1 MPYGAALGHMIRRVR
16 TRVRNYVVEV
26 AAVAL
31 RRATAEHK
39 VQVFDDDVFLV
50 SYPRSGNTWTRFL
63 IGNVINP
70 DDPVTFTNLE
80 LRVPSIYTFPN
91 RVLRGLPRILKS
103 HDVYDPRYPRVIY
116 VVRDPRDVAVSFYHY
131 NLKVRRFTDEVTL
144 DEFVDRFVRAKI
156 WPSVDL
162 YGTWEKHVLS
172 WTKMRGESEGF
183 CFVRYEDMLRDP
195 LAELKKMAA
204 LLKISP
210 SPETVARA
218 VELSSADRMRALEKT
233 ETGWIST
240 KGTRKDKPFVRA
252 AKSGNWQSALSET
265 SVRKIEQAWGA
276 TMQKIGY
283 ELTSC
288 PKLDRTETVVVFSSQ
303 NRTSADSCLVPPR

>member
-1 MPYGAALGHMIRRVR
+1 MIRRLR
-16 TRVRNYVVEV
+16 SRVRDYVVEV

-50 SYPRSGNTWTRFL
+50 SYPRSGNTWARFL
-63 IGNVINP
+63 IGNVMNP
-70 DDPVTFTNLE
+70 DDPVTFENLE

-91 RVLRGLPRILKS
+91 RVLRRLPRVLKS

-116 VVRDPRDVAVSFYHY
+116 IVRDPRDVAVSFYHY

-144 DEFVDRFVRAKI
+144 DEFVDRFVAAKI

-162 YGTWEKHVLS
+162 YGTWENHVLS
-172 WTKMRGESEGF
+172 WMKMRGESDSF

-195 LAELKKMAA
+195 AAELTKMCP
-204 LLKISP
+204 LLNVSP
-210 SPETVARA
+210 SPETLARA

-233 ETGWIST
+233 QTAWVST

-252 AKSGNWQSALSET
+252 ARSGDWQSALSET

-276 TMQKIGY
+276 TMQILGY
-283 ELTSC
+283 ELTTS
-288 PKLDRTETVVVFSSQ
+288 PKLGKTETAAAFSSQ
-303 NRTSADSCLVPPR
+303 NQT